1 MKEKYKIIQERRVS
15 VTNSFC
21 YGAFYLL
28 EIGGICLMS
37 MKQMTIKEIKMLFA
51 QETVTSDMVEG
62 FRADKRAAVGP
73 IVRRWEWEQADRR
86 RVDDLYKYEY
96 VYKEKGMQFIAGIDE
111 AGRGPLAGP
120 VVVAAVILPLGL
132 YLPKI
137 NDSKKISAKVR
148 EELYTE
154 IMAKAIAVGHAVV
167 SEKVIDRINIYQATI
182 NGMYDAIFSLE
193 PQPDQV
199 LIDAVPLEKL
209 PMPAL
214 SIIRGDSKSATIAA
228 ASIIAKVERDHLM
241 DAYDKEYPEYGFSQH
256 KGYGTEQ
263 HIAALKKYGP
273 CPIHRCSFEPIK
285 SLIQH

>member
-1 MKEKYKIIQERRVS
+1 
-15 VTNSFC
+15 
-21 YGAFYLL
+21 
-28 EIGGICLMS
+28 MS
-37 MKQMTIKEIKMLFA
+37 IEQMTIKEIEMLFA
-51 QETVTSDMVEG
+51 QETVTSDIVEK
-62 FRADKRAAVGP
+62 FREDKRAAVGR
-73 IVRRWEWEQADRR
+73 IVHRWDLGQADRR

-96 VYKEKGMQFIAGIDE
+96 VYKEKGMQFIAGMDE

-120 VVVAAVILPLGL
+120 VVVAAVILPVGL

-137 NDSKKISAKVR
+137 NDSKKISAKIR
-148 EELYTE
+148 EELYIE

-182 NGMYDAIFSLE
+182 NGMYDAIFSLD

-214 SIIRGDSKSATIAA
+214 PIIKGDAKSATIAA
-228 ASIIAKVERDHLM
+228 ASIVAKVERDHIM
-241 DAYDKEYPEYGFSQH
+241 DGYAKAYPEYGFSQH
-256 KGYGTEQ
+256 KGYGTAQ